1 MSWNTA
7 KNNLYTSL
15 KKEDN
20 ASEVEI
26 DGQRVRKRTVAEMSA
41 LKDFMEG
48 NALNETRTPKIVTAK
63 YKVQAFNNG
72 SGLI

>member
-7 KNNLYTSL
+7 KNNLNTKL

-41 LKDFMEG
+41 LKDFMDG
-48 NALNETRTPKIVTAK
+48 QALSETRTPKIVSAK
-63 YKVQAFNNG
+63 FKVQAFNNG
-72 SGLI
+72 SGLV